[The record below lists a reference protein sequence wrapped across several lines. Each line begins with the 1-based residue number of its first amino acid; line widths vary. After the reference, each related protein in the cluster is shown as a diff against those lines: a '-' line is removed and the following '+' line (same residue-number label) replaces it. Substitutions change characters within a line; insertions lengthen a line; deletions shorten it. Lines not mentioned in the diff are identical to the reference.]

1 MSFQFWLGCGIG
13 MTVLVLGCLFAL
25 ALGNVASGADA
36 HIEKAPPLVTV
47 VDGGT
52 VIGKAEVLSRKGR
65 FATVRFEGG
74 QVVSVDTEFV
84 ELIEGSE
91 G

>member
-1 MSFQFWLGCGIG
+1 MFWLGLGVG
-13 MTVLVLGCLFAL
+13 FLVGSIITIIAVAL
-25 ALGNVASGADA
+25 CSMASSADA

-91 G
+91 